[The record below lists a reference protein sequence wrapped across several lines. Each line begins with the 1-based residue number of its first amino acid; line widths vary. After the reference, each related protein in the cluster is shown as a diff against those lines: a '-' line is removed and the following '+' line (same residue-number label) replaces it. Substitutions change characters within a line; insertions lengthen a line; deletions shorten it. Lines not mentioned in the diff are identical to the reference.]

1 MSKLGLKTQEP
12 YYIQFYHMIK
22 QMIFE
27 GKFQPGERINETQLA
42 KEYQV
47 SKSPIREA
55 IRILEKEGLL
65 VVDRAKIVVYQPTL
79 KDVEDIYYCRMAL
92 ESFAV
97 KRTTKIATDA
107 ELEHIK
113 KTLKET
119 EDAIKQE
126 MEPNEIISLNEKFHQ
141 LILAYSQNPRLQ
153 KQVDDLKSLIN
164 YFRILNFKGEQRAM
178 EILKQHRNVF
188 YYMEQRDAEKAA
200 AEMVR
205 HLEMD
210 VEHLVTV
217 LPEEKNDE

>member
-65 VVDRAKIVVYQPTL
+65 VVERAKIVVYQPTL

-126 MEPNEIISLNEKFHQ
+126 MKPNEIISLNEKFHQ

>member
-65 VVDRAKIVVYQPTL
+65 VVERAKIVVYQPTL

-210 VEHLVTV
+210 MEHLVTV

>member
-65 VVDRAKIVVYQPTL
+65 VVERAKIVVYQPTL